1 MVPVALRCTCA
12 LQTSGLPQV
21 TSREVSALRA
31 SWPPSELGVSL
42 VQILIACT
50 SAVWASHPTLTR
62 LLPPPKDLGVSM
74 HPFSDCSLLPI
85 CKTLPGIND
94 QTPVHVEN
102 SPVAACL
109 FQVDFIPAFEKKRFS
124 VVKSQS
130 WGHQAWVAILLTYRP
145 VVGPWQVMTLGF
157 SSSNSKI
164 RIIATASW
172 CYCED

>member
-1 MVPVALRCTCA
+1 MPVALRGTCA
-12 LQTSGLPQV
+12 VRTSALPQV
-21 TSREVSALRA
+21 KSREASALRA
-31 SWPPSELGVSL
+31 SRPPSELGVSL
-42 VQILIACT
+42 VHILTACT
-50 SAVWASHPTLTR
+50 SAVWGSHPTLTR
-62 LLPPPKDLGVSM
+62 LLPPPKDLGVST

-94 QTPVHVEN
+94 QTPVHIEN

-109 FQVDFIPAFEKKRFS
+109 FQVDFIPAFEKKTFS
-124 VVKSQS
+124 VVKSRS

-145 VVGPWQVMTLGF
+145 VVGLRQVMTLGF

-172 CYCED
+172 FYCGD